1 MCPTW
6 DYTSLLSLNDNGN
19 DSNNDTNNNDNDLG
33 EPGQMEWAQHET
45 KLLYLGD
52 NDSNN
57 DDNDNALGES
67 GQMEWALPEIS
78 FLWLYRHY
86 LRLD

>member
-52 NDSNN
+52 NDSN
-57 DDNDNALGES
+57 
-67 GQMEWALPEIS
+67 
-78 FLWLYRHY
+78 
-86 LRLD
+86 